1 MNAEPG
7 RPAPRELFR
16 SGELLVRAVTGF
28 GGPVC
33 YITFDSYTDN
43 RTLERPGFG
52 EPYFEG
58 RGIDAV
64 HVLSRDNRWYQ
75 HAELDEALHA
85 VAASLG
91 DYERVIAYGSSMG
104 GFAALRYGRVCGATV
119 GLALSPQ
126 YHVDPQLAPFD
137 RRWAEDVA
145 RIAFRDDGHL
155 PTLPLQ
161 YVAYDP
167 FDREDRRHFELL
179 AARSHTEGV
188 PVPHGGHPV
197 GSYLAETD
205 MLRGLL
211 EGVEQGMFDRH
222 AFAGELRDRRRRS
235 GQYFFTLAKRVPT
248 HRPRQKIALARLAVE
263 TQPDNPHYRNQ
274 LGAAL
279 DAVGQFDAALAE
291 HERASAMPSATMF
304 QAHHLMQHHE
314 ARGDHDRALA
324 IVERLIAEHPEVLWL
339 PQERKRIRRK
349 RRHRYLA
356 GRLASKL
363 GLDRLLERLLY

>member
-7 RPAPRELFR
+7 RAAPRELFR

-33 YITFDSYTDN
+33 YVTFDSYTDN

-75 HAELDEALHA
+75 HVDLDEALHA
-85 VAASLG
+85 AAAAIG
-91 DYERVIAYGSSMG
+91 DYARVIAYGSSMG
-104 GFAALRYGRVCGATV
+104 GFAALRYGRTCGATV

-126 YHVDPQLAPFD
+126 YHVDPELTPFD

-145 RIAFRDDGHL
+145 RIAFRADNHL
-155 PTLPLQ
+155 PALPFQ

-167 FDREDRRHFELL
+167 LDREDRRHFELL
-179 AARSHTEGV
+179 AARSRTIGL

-205 MLRGLL
+205 MLRALL
-211 EGVEQGMFDRH
+211 EGVEEATLDPH
-222 AFAGELRDRRRRS
+222 AFARELRHRRRRS
-235 GQYFFTLAKRVPT
+235 GQYFFVLAKRMPE

-279 DAVGQFDAALAE
+279 DAIGEFDAALVE
-291 HERASAMPSATMF
+291 HERASAMPNASMF
-304 QAHHLMQHHE
+304 QTHHLMQHHE

-324 IVERLIAEHPEVLWL
+324 IVEQMIAEHPEVLWL
-339 PQERKRIRRK
+339 PLERRRIRRK
-349 RRHRYLA
+349 KRHRTIF

-363 GLDRLLERLLY
+363 GLDRALERLLY